1 MTVTHEGT
9 ADAGYE
15 AATDEARHEHHPKD
29 AQYWKVGL
37 ALGLITLL
45 EVGTYFIADPPYDH
59 DLAPLLIGSLI
70 FMMVLKF
77 VVIGAYFMHLKFD
90 NRLFRNV
97 FVAGLLLAVGVYLAV
112 LTAFE
117 FWTDRY
123 EDGTYDEDT
132 FLVEDAP
139 AG

>member
-9 ADAGYE
+9 ADTGYE
-15 AATDEARHEHHPKD
+15 AATDEAHHEHHPSD

-37 ALGLITLL
+37 ALALITLL

-59 DLAPLLIGSLI
+59 ELAPLLIGSLI

-97 FVAGLLLAVGVYLAV
+97 FVAGLVLAVGVYLAV
-112 LTAFE
+112 LTVFE
-117 FWTDRY
+117 FWSDRY
-123 EDGTYDEDT
+123 EEDT
-132 FLVEDAP
+132 FDQDSFLVEDGA
-139 AG
+139 

>member
-1 MTVTHEGT
+1 MTVTHEGE

-15 AATDEARHEHHPKD
+15 AATDEARHEHHPSD

-45 EVGTYFIADPPYDH
+45 EIGTYFIADPPYDH

-90 NRLFRNV
+90 NRILRRLFV
-97 FVAGLLLAVGVYLAV
+97 TGLVLAV
-112 LTAFE
+112 LVYVAYLLTMGVFLQE
-117 FWTDRY
+117 PEDRNQAPQNQAL
-123 EDGTYDEDT
+123 GV
-132 FLVEDAP
+132 LVA
-139 AG
+139 